1 MSHSSTASAINVFEL
16 RKAYANCSDPGGLHS
31 NCDFRKIIFYGS
43 FCKVFPSISENHYV
57 WVWNVFHVSLFL
69 HNSINFEPE
78 IAFFSLAASLFPRLE
93 KQGSIVCVRYQSWGM
108 IDLGLFTYDSCQENN
123 RNTTAQLVK
132 CQLMIFRNNWI
143 FLSFRSCCGADGPND
158 YIVLRQPLPIECRDT
173 VTGHAFSNG
182 CVDEMTW
189 YLEDKSIWA
198 AAMAMSLAML
208 HVNKSLSLK

>member
-1 MSHSSTASAINVFEL
+1 M
-16 RKAYANCSDPGGLHS
+16 AN
-31 NCDFRKIIFYGS
+31 
-43 FCKVFPSISENHYV
+43 FPANFSWVSENHYV
-57 WVWNVFHVSLFL
+57 PIWNVFHVSLFR
-69 HNSINFEPE
+69 HNSINFEAE
-78 IAFFSLAASLFPRLE
+78 ISFFPPPTSRKTRE
-93 KQGSIVCVRYQSWGM
+93 HCVCQISIMGV

-123 RNTTAQLVK
+123 RNTMAQLVK
-132 CQLMIFRNNWI
+132 CQLMIRRNNWI
-143 FLSFRSCCGADGPND
+143 FLPVRSCCGADGPND

-208 HVNKSLSLK
+208 HVNKSPSLK